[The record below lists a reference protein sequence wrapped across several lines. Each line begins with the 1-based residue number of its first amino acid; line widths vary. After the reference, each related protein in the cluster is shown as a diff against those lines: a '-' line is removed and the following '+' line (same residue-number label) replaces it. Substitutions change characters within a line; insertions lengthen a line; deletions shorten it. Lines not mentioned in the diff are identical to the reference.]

1 VCRSAEI
8 HFLYPH
14 YFSIFFANDSHAGSM
29 PPQLAARPL
38 IRFIQENPMEYR
50 LRRLPPRGLRA
61 FVVILLLA
69 PLGLSGLFA
78 APQVPTVAVSILP
91 QTEFVS
97 AIAGSAVKV
106 ISLVGP
112 GASPHNYEPSPRQM
126 ADLSRAS
133 VWFTVGVEFETALLS
148 KIKALYPSLRIV
160 NSAEGV
166 RYRQLEDGHDHDEAE
181 EDGSEHE
188 GEAAEEGGLDPHVW
202 LGFDAVKVQLSTVLK
217 TLIALVPEQKAS
229 FEANHRAY
237 VAQID
242 RAYAEL
248 RRDLAP
254 LKGSSVLVYHPSF
267 GYFLDS
273 FGIRQEAVELGGKE
287 PTQKTLAA
295 LITRAKEAG
304 VKTIFVQKQFSSAA
318 ARTVASAIGGVVAEI
333 DPLAPAWLDNTR
345 VMGNALKKANNLK

>member
-1 VCRSAEI
+1 M
-8 HFLYPH
+8 
-14 YFSIFFANDSHAGSM
+14 N
-29 PPQLAARPL
+29 
-38 IRFIQENPMEYR
+38 YR
-50 LRRLPPRGLRA
+50 LRKHPQGSMKVAMITVLFASLVLP
-61 FVVILLLA
+61 
-69 PLGLSGLFA
+69 GLFA

-97 AIAGSAVKV
+97 TIAGEAVKV

-133 VWFTVGVEFETALLS
+133 LWFTIGVEFETALLP
-148 KIKALYPSLRIV
+148 KIKALYPDLEIV

-166 RYRQLEDGHDHDEAE
+166 RYRRLESDDEHGEAEGGSDGDAHEDGEEAH
-181 EDGSEHE
+181 GH
-188 GEAAEEGGLDPHVW
+188 EEGGLDPHVW
-202 LGFDAVKVQLSTVLK
+202 LGFDAVKIQLSSILK
-217 TLIALVPEQKAS
+217 ALSALVPERKAL
-229 FEANHRAY
+229 FEGNYHSY
-237 VAQID
+237 IAQID
-242 RAYAEL
+242 RVYAEL
-248 RRDLAP
+248 ERDLAP

-295 LITRAKEAG
+295 LINRAKLEG
-304 VKTIFVQKQFSSAA
+304 VRTVFVQKQFSSAA
-318 ARTVASAIGGVVAEI
+318 ARTIASAIGGIVAEI

-345 VMGNALKKANNLK
+345 VMGNALKNAFRP